1 MYPSG
6 PPGVHRTVSRSA
18 GLELVS
24 LASSSINIGDF
35 LQVANLISR
44 SCFELYCSNFGQNLA
59 GFQRSSSI
67 LLENHEGR
75 QTDIIASTIFK
86 MSSQGGRRG
95 SPSQVENSQPWR
107 MQTPSP
113 QTPREPEVVVLSGAS
128 SPGVPSPAVSFELP
142 SRVRHHGPSPGWG
155 GAKASPRA
163 NGRVRALSLQPSPR
177 RSPRLVRCV
186 VEDEA
191 DSDDDGCA
199 WGGRWGGWCRPQT
212 R

>member
-1 MYPSG
+1 MFKFWPKSRWFPEVFVHSSG
-6 PPGVHRTVSRSA
+6 KPR
-18 GLELVS
+18 
-24 LASSSINIGDF
+24 
-35 LQVANLISR
+35 
-44 SCFELYCSNFGQNLA
+44 
-59 GFQRSSSI
+59 
-67 LLENHEGR
+67 R
-75 QTDIIASTIFK
+75 QTDRYNRVHIFK

-113 QTPREPEVVVLSGAS
+113 QTPCETEVVVLSGAS

-155 GAKASPRA
+155 GAKASPGA
-163 NGRVRALSLQPSPR
+163 NDRVRALSSQPSPR

-191 DSDDDGCA
+191 DSDDDGGVAGMFSSAQQKTAVRGAAVWRYNRSSFQLALGAHRGAVVGTPAGSCGEEKA
-199 WGGRWGGWCRPQT
+199 GEDGGEARVF
-212 R
+212 